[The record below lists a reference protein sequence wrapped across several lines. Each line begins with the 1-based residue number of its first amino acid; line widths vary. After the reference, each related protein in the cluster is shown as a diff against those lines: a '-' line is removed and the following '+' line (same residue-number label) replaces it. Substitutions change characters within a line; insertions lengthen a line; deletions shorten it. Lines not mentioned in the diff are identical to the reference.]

1 MSGETVESIEKE
13 LRRMLEDIR
22 KSIEEKDP
30 EDVFND
36 AVDFLVVHTPQHD
49 TVGFDVLITQGGPVI
64 RWTYIRGV
72 CELVGAWGSVEARL
86 PVSVEKCAEALMMLE
101 DNAY

>member
-1 MSGETVESIEKE
+1 VSGETVESIEKE

-72 CELVGAWGSVEARL
+72 CELTGSWGDVEARL
-86 PVSVEKCAEALMMLE
+86 HVPIEKCEEALMMLE